1 MNDRN
6 ATNPSQQQMQLVWL
20 IKELV
25 ILKVSGIDRQKF
37 SKVLNTLTFSQQ
49 IHKGTD
55 FLRTCVRVCVALL
68 RQIQG
73 GNVKSASNRWL
84 CTAMCTLFIG
94 ALCLYYLHRNT
105 GALCKYFLHL

>member
-20 IKELV
+20 IKELI
-25 ILKVSGIDRQKF
+25 ILKVSGIDRHKF
-37 SKVLNTLTFSQQ
+37 SKVLNAL
-49 IHKGTD
+49 D
-55 FLRTCVRVCVALL
+55 LRTVDVLGHSLLRIYVRVCVALL

-94 ALCLYYLHRNT
+94 ALCIYYLT
-105 GALCKYFLHL
+105 